1 VHGSGSHQVAAQ
13 VASIE
18 QAVAEAVDQL
28 QGSGTLFLVTAD
40 HGFTDAPVE
49 ARLDLDLQPEVRECL
64 AMPLTGEPRVAYCHV
79 RSGWGERFEQRF
91 EEAFGGAATLYSSEA
106 LVKTGWFGPGP
117 VHAKLLDRV
126 GDYTAVCGP
135 GRILVDNLPGAS
147 RFDQLGV
154 HGGMSDEELR
164 VPLLAVRC

>member
-1 VHGSGSHQVAAQ
+1 
-13 VASIE
+13 
-18 QAVAEAVDQL
+18 
-28 QGSGTLFLVTAD
+28 
-40 HGFTDAPVE
+40 
-49 ARLDLDLQPEVRECL
+49 
-64 AMPLTGEPRVAYCHV
+64 
-79 RSGWGERFEQRF
+79 
-91 EEAFGGAATLYSSEA
+91 
-106 LVKTGWFGPGP
+106 VKTGWFGPGP